1 MFEQICCCS
10 QTQTE
15 LGKRIQ
21 YLDFTGETKL
31 DVSLWKC
38 EMI

>member
-10 QTQTE
+10 QIQTE
-15 LGKRIQ
+15 LGKSIQ
-21 YLDFTGETKL
+21 YLDFIGETKL
-31 DVSLWKC
+31 DVSLWKW